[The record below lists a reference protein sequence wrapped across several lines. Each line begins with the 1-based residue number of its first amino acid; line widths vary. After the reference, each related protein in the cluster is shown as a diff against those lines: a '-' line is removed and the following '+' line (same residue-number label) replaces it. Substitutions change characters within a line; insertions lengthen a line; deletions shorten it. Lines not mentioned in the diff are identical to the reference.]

1 MEIMKMN
8 CKPLSVINK
17 SSSLS
22 TKYTTYNLENVEMKI
37 LIRYYYFVF
46 KDMELGFLLHRI
58 YWLIKLSG
66 KEYS

>member
-1 MEIMKMN
+1 MEIIKMN

-37 LIRYYYFVF
+37 L
-46 KDMELGFLLHRI
+46 LGIITLFL
-58 YWLIKLSG
+58 KM
-66 KEYS
+66 

>member
-1 MEIMKMN
+1 MN

-37 LIRYYYFVF
+37 L
-46 KDMELGFLLHRI
+46 LGIITLFLKI
-58 YWLIKLSG
+58 
-66 KEYS
+66 